1 MTGFDVQSLANIYLD
16 KPLKAH
22 TLMQTIA
29 RANRVYEGKS
39 NGLIVDYIGV
49 VKALR
54 QALADYT
61 GGVGGTGGNDPT
73 PDKEELTKRIFGI
86 IREIEAFMAQNGYL
100 LQKLVTASAF
110 EKLALVQEGANAMCA
125 TDEVRKRFEIQARE
139 LFKLFKFIS
148 RQELEEQHHRSKNA
162 ISAVYDQMQKK
173 RIHADNTTLMV
184 QINQIVSEYLNIEA
198 ADPSAEEKR
207 FDISKIDFD
216 RLRKEFERAKN
227 KNLLMKDLYEMV
239 EQRLANM
246 LKNNP
251 LRINYYERYQKIVDE
266 YNQDNQKD
274 EIAIIF
280 ENLMK
285 LVNDLDQEERRY
297 VREGFSSDEEL
308 AIYDLITKDTLTQ
321 EETNK
326 VKALAKTMLAKV
338 KSRIQQ
344 LHQWTDK
351 EETRAIIDTM
361 IRDILYMELP
371 ASYSDEAI
379 VEYREQ
385 IYDYVLKAYPAA

>member
-1 MTGFDVQSLANIYLD
+1 M
-16 KPLKAH
+16 
-22 TLMQTIA
+22 
-29 RANRVYEGKS
+29 
-39 NGLIVDYIGV
+39 

-61 GGVGGTGGNDPT
+61 GGVGGTGDNDPT
-73 PDKEELTKRIFGI
+73 PDKEGLTKRIFGI
-86 IREIEAFMAQNGYL
+86 IREIEAFMTHNGFQ

-110 EKLALVQEGANAMCA
+110 EKLALLQEGANAMCA
-125 TDEVRKRFEIQARE
+125 TDEVRERFEIQTRE

-308 AIYDLITKDTLTQ
+308 AIYDLITKDNLTQ
-321 EETNK
+321 EETKK

>member
-1 MTGFDVQSLANIYLD
+1 
-16 KPLKAH
+16 
-22 TLMQTIA
+22 
-29 RANRVYEGKS
+29 
-39 NGLIVDYIGV
+39 
-49 VKALR
+49 
-54 QALADYT
+54 
-61 GGVGGTGGNDPT
+61 
-73 PDKEELTKRIFGI
+73 
-86 IREIEAFMAQNGYL
+86 
-100 LQKLVTASAF
+100 
-110 EKLALVQEGANAMCA
+110 
-125 TDEVRKRFEIQARE
+125 
-139 LFKLFKFIS
+139 
-148 RQELEEQHHRSKNA
+148 
-162 ISAVYDQMQKK
+162 MQKK

-308 AIYDLITKDTLTQ
+308 AIYDLITKDNLTQ
-321 EETNK
+321 EETKK

>member
-1 MTGFDVQSLANIYLD
+1 M
-16 KPLKAH
+16 
-22 TLMQTIA
+22 
-29 RANRVYEGKS
+29 YEGKS

-61 GGVGGTGGNDPT
+61 GGSGGTGGNDPS
-73 PDKEELTKRIFGI
+73 PDKEELIKRIFGI
-86 IREIEAFMAQNGYL
+86 IREIEAFMAQNGFQ
-100 LQKLVTASAF
+100 LQKLVAAGDF
-110 EKLALVQEGANAMCA
+110 EKLALVQQGANAMCA
-125 TDEVRKRFEIQARE
+125 TDEIRKRFEIQVRE
-139 LFKLFKFIS
+139 LFKLFKFINHH
-148 RQELEEQHHRSKNA
+148 ELEEHQHRSRNA
-162 ISAVYDQMQKK
+162 INAVYDLMQKK
-173 RIHADNTTLMV
+173 RYPRRQHVFDGADQPDCKRVILV
-184 QINQIVSEYLNIEA
+184 VEA
-198 ADPSAEEKR
+198 TNPSAEERR
-207 FDISKIDFD
+207 FDISRIDFD

-227 KNLLMKDLYEMV
+227 KNLLMKDLQELV
-239 EQRLANM
+239 EQRLARM
-246 LKNNP
+246 LKDNP
-251 LRINYYERYQKIVDE
+251 LRINYYEKYQKIVDE
-266 YNQDNQKD
+266 YNQDNKKD

-308 AIYDLITKDTLTQ
+308 AIYDLITKETLTQ
-321 EETNK
+321 EEIKK
-326 VKALAKTMLAKV
+326 VKALARTMLAKV

-379 VEYREQ
+379 TTYRER